1 MTTRFRLLLTTLAFG
16 AALTPLGCGGAT
28 NVGDRYGDKDE
39 DSATAVDLSAY
50 REEFDFAP
58 APDFTTGELPS
69 DNDNDGA
76 NASAIDRTKLWYTY
90 DDDGDYEPP
99 EHLAS
104 QDLFSVLV
112 GTTDDMDEAKRLKR
126 KAYHATD
133 REDISITFEPPLFK
147 VKIGG
152 FTNLNSARGALYDL
166 KEAGIPDAI
175 IIHERV
181 R

>member
-1 MTTRFRLLLTTLAFG
+1 MTTKHKLMLTALCCG

-58 APDFTTGELPS
+58 APDFTRGELPS
-69 DNDNDGA
+69 DNAGDAQTTNVDP
-76 NASAIDRTKLWYTY
+76 SQLWYTY
-90 DDDGDYEPP
+90 DDDDGYEPP

-104 QDLFSVLV
+104 RDVYSVLV

-166 KEAGIPDAI
+166 KEAGVPDAI